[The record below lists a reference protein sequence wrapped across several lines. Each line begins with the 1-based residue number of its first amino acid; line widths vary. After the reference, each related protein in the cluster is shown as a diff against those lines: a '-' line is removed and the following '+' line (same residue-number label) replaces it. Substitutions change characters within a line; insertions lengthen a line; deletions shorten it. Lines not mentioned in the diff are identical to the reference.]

1 MFKQHILV
9 LCWVIGCSLG
19 GFFLGPTW
27 AGLNQTEAQSP
38 SEQIY
43 EQTELT
49 PNTDS
54 SPASTSPEAAESGAA
69 SEPPTTLLAAEDAMP
84 TATPPKDIILVLDNS
99 GSMKNNDPQ
108 FLAKQAVTEFIGKL
122 DQLTRIAIVI
132 FAQDVHMELP
142 LTDVLP
148 ETKTSIL
155 QSLDQID
162 YKGLLTNIPA
172 AIERAIYDLKN
183 DGREEARKAI
193 IFITDGLVDTG
204 DADRD
209 LEKTKWLKNDL
220 AADAADAEIR
230 IFGIA
235 FTENADFELIQ
246 SLAQN
251 TKGEYYRVLK
261 AEDLSKTFA
270 KLNALIDELL
280 EPEPPATPTVIEK
293 IIAPAPAPEPII
305 VEVPV
310 APPVVEEQKS
320 YLLLIFVILLLSVLV
335 VVGVFILLRINKR
348 RPSQQEAAIEAFLN
362 DLRGVTEKTSYPLQ
376 NKPTMLGRVAGKD
389 TDNLN
394 YIVIPD
400 TAIGRRHALIEYQDF
415 SYWVIDQGSING
427 TFVNDK
433 VVASKVRLKHGDRV
447 KLYKTE
453 FEFVMPEMVDEGRTV
468 ILGGESVASSE
479 DATLMPDA
487 LGPDVESTVVSDADL
502 DFEITMDKP
511 IDTEEG
517 RRAET
522 ASDGET
528 NDEDPLDLDG
538 DEPTTN
544 QPN

>member
-1 MFKQHILV
+1 MFKQRTWV
-9 LCWVIGCSLG
+9 LCWVLGCSLG
-19 GFFLGPTW
+19 GFFLSSVW
-27 AGLNQTEAQSP
+27 AGLNQTETP
-38 SEQIY
+38 SEQTLD
-43 EQTELT
+43 Q
-49 PNTDS
+49 PNPGIPPES
-54 SPASTSPEAAESGAA
+54 NSPEVIESGVP
-69 SEPPTTLLAAEDAMP
+69 SEQPTTLSAADAMLMV
-84 TATPPKDIILVLDNS
+84 TPLKDIVLVLDNS

-122 DQLTRIAIVI
+122 DQSTRIAIVI
-132 FAQDVHMELP
+132 FAQDVHLELP

-148 ETKTSIL
+148 GTKTKIL

-204 DADRD
+204 NADRD
-209 LEKTKWLKNDL
+209 LEKTRWLKNDL

-270 KLNALIDELL
+270 KLNTLIDELL
-280 EPEPPATPTVIEK
+280 EPESPVAPTIIEK
-293 IIAPAPAPEPII
+293 IIEPAPEPII

-310 APPVVEEQKS
+310 TPPIVEEQKS
-320 YLLLIFVILLLSVLV
+320 SSLLIFVILLLLVLAV
-335 VVGVFILLRINKR
+335 MGIFILLRVNKG
-348 RPSQQEAAIEAFLN
+348 RPSQQAAAMEAFLN
-362 DLRGVTEKTSYPLQ
+362 DLLGTTEKTAYPLQ

-389 TDNLN
+389 NKLN

-415 SYWVIDQGSING
+415 SYWVVDQGSING

-433 VVASKVRLKHGDRV
+433 VVTSKVRLKHGDRIR
-447 KLYKTE
+447 LYKTE
-453 FEFVMPEMVDEGRTV
+453 FEFVIPEMVDEGKTV
-468 ILGGESVASSE
+468 ILGGGSITSSE

-487 LGPDVESTVVSDADL
+487 LDPDIESTVVSDSEL
-502 DFEITMDKP
+502 DFEIAMDEP
-511 IDTEEG
+511 IDAEADKNTEPEPNG
-517 RRAET
+517 E
-522 ASDGET
+522 ASDQ
-528 NDEDPLDLDG
+528 DSSDLEG
-538 DEPTTN
+538 DEPTIMP
-544 QPN
+544 PN